1 MACSVGSARS
11 NPRMPVIDWHRVTT
25 WVGLDE
31 VVNAYMAMGKRV
43 LMNFRFIRWGV
54 TARCDGW
61 VQMIGRLEYQCWT
74 DKASDEQ
81 PSRAV
86 VVASQMLRFATT
98 LLRRRPC
105 GCLALDDESRRRD
118 RSGTARQPHS
128 GQNLA
133 CSHQA
138 IRGNARRKEHRIR
151 RWRIRCDR
159 LGVGSR

>member
-1 MACSVGSARS
+1 MACSVGSAHS
-11 NPRMPVIDWHRVTT
+11 NPRMPVIDWRRVTT

-31 VVNAYMAMGKRV
+31 VVNAYMATGKRV
-43 LMNFRFIRWGV
+43 QMNSRFIWWGV

-61 VQMIGRLEYQCWT
+61 VQMIGRLEYQSWT

-105 GCLALDDESRRRD
+105 GGLADE
-118 RSGTARQPHS
+118 ALS
-128 GQNLA
+128 GQVRAELMV
-133 CSHQA
+133 
-138 IRGNARRKEHRIR
+138 
-151 RWRIRCDR
+151 RCGR
-159 LGVGSR
+159 QCGRVSAGLRVQVSGEQP